1 MFVFFRDR
9 VADIWTPVSDHLA
22 RLIMASSSS
31 GSGAGTWNEKKSFL
45 LERSVTALL
54 RLSVRLGRK
63 EDLVIK
69 FELYS
74 SILGIFFVNIATH
87 VNLIIYFVFLI
98 VFF

>member
-1 MFVFFRDR
+1 

-31 GSGAGTWNEKKSFL
+31 GSSCQTSNDQKSFL

-63 EDLVIK
+63 EDLATTVVQSLK
-69 FELYS
+69 TL
-74 SILGIFFVNIATH
+74 LGLKATS
-87 VNLIIYFVFLI
+87 VFQ
-98 VFF
+98 V